1 MIFPSISFPFLQF
14 IRRQVWAIWLVKFPT
29 VRFADCSLMIL
40 PCGSESK
47 ASACNLG
54 DPGSIPGSGRSPGKG
69 NGNPLQYS
77 YLENPSTGLQRVGHD
92 FTFTHDA
99 FQCVSSIFCIS
110 CRLEAKSRGLIWHRF
125 DLFNKV
131 IGDVMSCVWFML
143 FFDIH

>member
-54 DPGSIPGSGRSPGKG
+54 DPGSTPGWLGSPGEGK
-69 NGNPLQYS
+69 GNPLQYS
-77 YLENPSTGLQRVGHD
+77 CLQNSMDRGTEGCKSMGLQRVGHD

-110 CRLEAKSRGLIWHRF
+110 CRLEAKSRGLI
-125 DLFNKV
+125 
-131 IGDVMSCVWFML
+131 
-143 FFDIH
+143 

>member
-110 CRLEAKSRGLIWHRF
+110 CRLEAKSRGLI
-125 DLFNKV
+125 
-131 IGDVMSCVWFML
+131 
-143 FFDIH
+143 